1 MVGTPYQSQDAEVAQ
16 NHYYDPHRSAG
27 EEVSSTFEGRHVY
40 IQEVVLIHEDISGD
54 GLVQKGQPVAFY
66 EGVGVVLRT
75 AKATS
80 DNIPI
85 DTEGIWRLS
94 VVSAIDKILIGQSL
108 YITTGGIITDDPTE
122 AQAVI
127 GYALQTVTNG
137 ETAVIAVKVHWMG
150 LPWILFWWFLWS
162 QFK

>member
-1 MVGTPYQSQDAEVAQ
+1 MVAPYQSQESEVAT
-16 NHYYDPHRSAG
+16 NHYYDPYREAG

-40 IQEVVLIHEDISGD
+40 VQEVVLIHADISGD

-66 EGVGVVLRT
+66 EGVGIALET
-75 AKATS
+75 AKSES
-80 DNIPI
+80 DNIAI

-94 VVSAIDKILIGQSL
+94 VVAVADIVIGQSL
-108 YITTGGIITDDPTE
+108 FITTAGVVTDDPTN

-137 ETAVIAVKVHWMG
+137 ATAVIAVKVHWMG
-150 LPWILFWWFLWS
+150 VPWIWFWWFLWQLFQS
-162 QFK
+162 